1 MMKQGMNSQR
11 SIVTALRRNIEEK
24 EILARVIEL
33 FPYPIQIFSLD
44 GTARLINKATLDM
57 IGIKNVDSHIGIYN
71 VFEDPFVIE
80 LGFMDKVK
88 QVLEGKTVY
97 INNYNAPYQDMKKYY
112 NLEDRNIQTINLDIT
127 CFPLKDEN
135 GVMGYFVAI
144 FIFKEIY
151 RGKKEIDWGRRYIE
165 ENWQKPFNANEI
177 ARAACLSKV
186 HFTKLFKKHVGV
198 TPHEYYT
205 NYKISKLKEKLL
217 DTNLTIAQAFSEC
230 NLDYNGHT
238 ARIFREKVGISP
250 SSYRKLYM

>member
-97 INNYNAPYQDMKKYY
+97 INNYNAPY
-112 NLEDRNIQTINLDIT
+112 
-127 CFPLKDEN
+127 
-135 GVMGYFVAI
+135 
-144 FIFKEIY
+144 
-151 RGKKEIDWGRRYIE
+151 
-165 ENWQKPFNANEI
+165 
-177 ARAACLSKV
+177 
-186 HFTKLFKKHVGV
+186 
-198 TPHEYYT
+198 
-205 NYKISKLKEKLL
+205 
-217 DTNLTIAQAFSEC
+217 
-230 NLDYNGHT
+230 
-238 ARIFREKVGISP
+238 
-250 SSYRKLYM
+250 

>member
-11 SIVTALRRNIEEK
+11 SIVTALRRNTEEK

-135 GVMGYFVAI
+135 GVMEYFVAI

-165 ENWQKPFNANEI
+165 
-177 ARAACLSKV
+177 
-186 HFTKLFKKHVGV
+186 
-198 TPHEYYT
+198 
-205 NYKISKLKEKLL
+205 
-217 DTNLTIAQAFSEC
+217 
-230 NLDYNGHT
+230 
-238 ARIFREKVGISP
+238 
-250 SSYRKLYM
+250 